1 VQGPLGSLGRK
12 PGDLM
17 HRMAEELHGL
27 MGFGGV

>member
-1 VQGPLGSLGRK
+1 LGRK

-27 MGFGGV
+27 MLFGGV